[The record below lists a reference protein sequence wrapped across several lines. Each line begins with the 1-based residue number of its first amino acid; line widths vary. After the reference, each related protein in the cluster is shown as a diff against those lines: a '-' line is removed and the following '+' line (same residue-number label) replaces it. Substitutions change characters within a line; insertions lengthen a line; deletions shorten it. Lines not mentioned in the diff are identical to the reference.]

1 MGTQCTARF
10 KGNRRLGYLNEIT
23 TLRQFGQEIGA
34 EDLF

>member
-23 TLRQFGQEIGA
+23 TLRHGGKEIGA